1 MALNLALARAKAK
14 VVALSLALVW
24 AWAFAL
30 GQLALISFLRHG
42 PLLYEGQEM
51 KNEFF

>member
-1 MALNLALARAKAK
+1 MALDLDLAL
-14 VVALSLALVW
+14 
-24 AWAFAL
+24 AFAL
-30 GQLALISFLRHG
+30 GQLALIGFLRHG